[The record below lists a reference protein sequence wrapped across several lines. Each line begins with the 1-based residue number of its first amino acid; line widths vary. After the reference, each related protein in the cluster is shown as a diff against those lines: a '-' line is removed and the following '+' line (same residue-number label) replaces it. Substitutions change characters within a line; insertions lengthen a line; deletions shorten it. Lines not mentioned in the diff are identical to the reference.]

1 MKNKKSPTILI
12 VDDNEINI
20 DILLGTLRNYDIIAA
35 LSGKEALDIIK
46 KEKVD
51 LILLDIMMPILD
63 GYEVCKILKND
74 PKYKNIPII
83 FLTAKNETDD
93 IKKGFEYGAIDYI
106 IKPFNPIELS
116 IRLNTHLELLSYKNN
131 LEHRVTKAI
140 EENRLNQEILFQKSK
155 QAEIGELL
163 MHISHQWKQPL
174 SELGSINTFQEGK
187 LEHNQ
192 KIDLEEYKTYLE
204 KNGQIISFM
213 ADTMETFQSFYKP
226 NQVSE
231 YFDLND
237 AINIATNIVAAT
249 FDYNNI
255 KLHRIENQNLP
266 KILGNQNEYAQIILA
281 ILNNAKN
288 IFVKR
293 KIQNP
298 KITISAINSKGTVGV
313 TIVDNGGGIIT
324 QIQNDIFDPFVSYS
338 HSTGIGLYLVKAICE
353 KNSWNIEGVNEDD
366 GAKFIL
372 SSNKE
377 IISE

>member
-20 DILLGTLRNYDIIAA
+20 DILLGALNKYDIIAA
-35 LSGKEALDIIK
+35 LSGQEALDIVK

-51 LILLDIMMPILD
+51 LILLDIMMPSLD
-63 GYEVCKILKND
+63 GYEVCRILKNSD
-74 PKYKNIPII
+74 KYSNIPII

-106 IKPFNPIELS
+106 VKPFNPSELD

-131 LEHRVTKAI
+131 LEQKVATAI
-140 EENRLNQEILFQKSK
+140 EENKINQQILFQKSK

-187 LEHNQ
+187 LEHSQ
-192 KIDLEEYKTYLE
+192 MIEIEEYKRYLE

-213 ADTMETFQSFYKP
+213 AETMKTFQNFYQP
-226 NQVSE
+226 NQLSGYFNVSE
-231 YFDLND
+231 
-237 AINIATNIVAAT
+237 AVNIAINIVAAT
-249 FDYNNI
+249 FNYNNI
-255 KLHRIENQNLP
+255 ELDTIEDENLP
-266 KILGNQNEYAQIILA
+266 KILGNQNEYAQIILS

-293 KIQNP
+293 KIDNP
-298 KITISAINSKGTVGV
+298 KITISIINGEDTIIV
-313 TIVDNGGGIIT
+313 TIVDNGGGIVT
-324 QIQNDIFDPFVSYS
+324 QGDDDIFAPYVSS
-338 HSTGIGLYLVKAICE
+338 SDSTGIGLYLVKAICK
-353 KNSWNIEGVNEDD
+353 KNSWDIEGNNEKN

-372 SSNKE
+372 TSKKE
-377 IISE
+377 LKSE

>member
-20 DILLGTLRNYDIIAA
+20 DILLGALNKYDIIAA
-35 LSGKEALDIIK
+35 LSGQEALDIVK

-51 LILLDIMMPILD
+51 LILLDIMMPSLD
-63 GYEVCKILKND
+63 GYEVCRILKNSD
-74 PKYKNIPII
+74 KHSNIPII

-106 IKPFNPIELS
+106 VKPFNPSELD

-131 LEHRVTKAI
+131 LEQKVATAI
-140 EENRLNQEILFQKSK
+140 EENKINQQILFQKSK

-187 LEHNQ
+187 LEHSQ
-192 KIDLEEYKTYLE
+192 MIEIEEYKRYLE

-213 ADTMETFQSFYKP
+213 AETMKTFQNFYQP
-226 NQVSE
+226 NQLSE
-231 YFDLND
+231 YFNVNE
-237 AINIATNIVAAT
+237 AVNIAINIVAAT
-249 FDYNNI
+249 FNYNNI
-255 KLHRIENQNLP
+255 ELDIIEDENLP
-266 KILGNQNEYAQIILA
+266 KILGNQNEYAQIILS

-293 KIQNP
+293 KVKSP
-298 KITISAINSKGTVGV
+298 KITISIINSDDTIIV
-313 TIVDNGGGIIT
+313 TIVDNGGGIVT
-324 QIQNDIFDPFVSYS
+324 LGDDDIFAPYVSNS
-338 HSTGIGLYLVKAICE
+338 DSTGIGLYLVKAICK
-353 KNSWNIEGVNEDD
+353 KNSWDIEGNNEKS

-372 SSNKE
+372 TSKKE
-377 IISE
+377 LESE

>member
-20 DILLGTLRNYDIIAA
+20 DILLGALNKYDIIAA
-35 LSGKEALDIIK
+35 LSGQEALDIVK

-51 LILLDIMMPILD
+51 LILLDIMMPSLD
-63 GYEVCKILKND
+63 GYEVCRILKNSD
-74 PKYKNIPII
+74 KYSNIPII

-106 IKPFNPIELS
+106 VKPFNPSELD

-131 LEHRVTKAI
+131 LEQKVATAI
-140 EENRLNQEILFQKSK
+140 EENKINQQILFQKSK

-187 LEHNQ
+187 LEHSQ
-192 KIDLEEYKTYLE
+192 MIEIEEYKRYLE

-213 ADTMETFQSFYKP
+213 AETMKTFQNFYQP
-226 NQVSE
+226 NQLSE
-231 YFDLND
+231 YFNVNE
-237 AINIATNIVAAT
+237 AVNIAINIVAAT
-249 FDYNNI
+249 FNYNNI
-255 KLHRIENQNLP
+255 ELDIIEDENLP
-266 KILGNQNEYAQIILA
+266 KILGNQNEYAQIILS

-293 KIQNP
+293 KIDNP
-298 KITISAINSKGTVGV
+298 KITISIINTEDTIIV
-313 TIVDNGGGIIT
+313 TIVDNGGGIVT
-324 QIQNDIFDPFVSYS
+324 QGDDDIFAPYVSS
-338 HSTGIGLYLVKAICE
+338 SDSTGIGLYLVKAICK
-353 KNSWNIEGVNEDD
+353 KNSWDIEGNNEKN

-372 SSNKE
+372 TSKKE
-377 IISE
+377 LKSE

>member
-20 DILLGTLRNYDIIAA
+20 DILLGALNKYDIIAA
-35 LSGKEALDIIK
+35 LSGQEALDIVK

-51 LILLDIMMPILD
+51 LILLDIMMPSLD
-63 GYEVCKILKND
+63 GYEVCRILKNSD
-74 PKYKNIPII
+74 KYSNIPII

-106 IKPFNPIELS
+106 VKPFNPSELD

-131 LEHRVTKAI
+131 LEQKVATAI
-140 EENRLNQEILFQKSK
+140 EENKINQQILFQKSK

-187 LEHNQ
+187 LEHSQ
-192 KIDLEEYKTYLE
+192 MIEIEEYKRYLE

-213 ADTMETFQSFYKP
+213 AETMKTFQNFYQP
-226 NQVSE
+226 NQLSGYFNVSE
-231 YFDLND
+231 
-237 AINIATNIVAAT
+237 AVNIAINIVAAT
-249 FDYNNI
+249 FNYNNI
-255 KLHRIENQNLP
+255 ELDTIEDENLS
-266 KILGNQNEYAQIILA
+266 KILGNQNEYAQIILS

-288 IFVKR
+288 IFVRR
-293 KIQNP
+293 KIDNP
-298 KITISAINSKGTVGV
+298 KITISIINGEDTIIV
-313 TIVDNGGGIIT
+313 TIVDNGGGIVT
-324 QIQNDIFDPFVSYS
+324 QGEDIFAPYVSS
-338 HSTGIGLYLVKAICE
+338 SDSTGIGLYLVKAICK
-353 KNSWNIEGVNEDD
+353 KNSWDIEGNNEKN

-372 SSNKE
+372 TSKKE
-377 IISE
+377 LESE

>member
-20 DILLGTLRNYDIIAA
+20 DILLGALNKYDIIAA
-35 LSGKEALDIIK
+35 LSGQEALDIVK

-51 LILLDIMMPILD
+51 LILLDIMMPSLD
-63 GYEVCKILKND
+63 GYEVCRILKNSD
-74 PKYKNIPII
+74 KYSNIPII

-106 IKPFNPIELS
+106 VKPFNPSELD

-131 LEHRVTKAI
+131 LEQKVATAI
-140 EENRLNQEILFQKSK
+140 EENKINQQILFQKSK

-187 LEHNQ
+187 LEHSQ
-192 KIDLEEYKTYLE
+192 MIDIEEYKRYLE

-213 ADTMETFQSFYKP
+213 AETMKTFQNFYQP
-226 NQVSE
+226 NQLSGYFNVSE
-231 YFDLND
+231 
-237 AINIATNIVAAT
+237 AVNIAINIVAAT
-249 FDYNNI
+249 FNYNNI
-255 KLHRIENQNLP
+255 ELDTIEDENLS
-266 KILGNQNEYAQIILA
+266 KILGNQNEYAQIILS

-288 IFVKR
+288 IFVRR
-293 KIQNP
+293 KIDNP
-298 KITISAINSKGTVGV
+298 KITISIINGEDTIIV
-313 TIVDNGGGIIT
+313 TIVDNGGGIVT
-324 QIQNDIFDPFVSYS
+324 QGEDIFAPYVSS
-338 HSTGIGLYLVKAICE
+338 SDSTGIGLYLVKAICK
-353 KNSWNIEGVNEDD
+353 KNSWDIEGNNEKN

-372 SSNKE
+372 TSKKE
-377 IISE
+377 LESE

>member
-20 DILLGTLRNYDIIAA
+20 DILLGALNKYDIIAA
-35 LSGKEALDIIK
+35 LSGQEALDIVK

-51 LILLDIMMPILD
+51 LILLDIMMPSLD
-63 GYEVCKILKND
+63 GYEVCRILKNSD
-74 PKYKNIPII
+74 KYSNIPII

-106 IKPFNPIELS
+106 VKPFNPSELD

-131 LEHRVTKAI
+131 LEQKVATAI
-140 EENRLNQEILFQKSK
+140 EENKINQQILFQKSK

-187 LEHNQ
+187 LEHSQ
-192 KIDLEEYKTYLE
+192 MIDIEEYKRYLE

-213 ADTMETFQSFYKP
+213 AETMKTFQNFYQP
-226 NQVSE
+226 NQLSGYFNVSE
-231 YFDLND
+231 
-237 AINIATNIVAAT
+237 AVNIAINIVAAT
-249 FDYNNI
+249 FNYNNI
-255 KLHRIENQNLP
+255 ELDTIEDENLS
-266 KILGNQNEYAQIILA
+266 KILGNQNEYAQIILS

-288 IFVKR
+288 IFVRR
-293 KIQNP
+293 KIDNP
-298 KITISAINSKGTVGV
+298 KITISIINGEDTIIV
-313 TIVDNGGGIIT
+313 TIVDNGGGIVT
-324 QIQNDIFDPFVSYS
+324 QGEDIFAPYVSS
-338 HSTGIGLYLVKAICE
+338 SDSTGIGLYLVKAICK
-353 KNSWNIEGVNEDD
+353 KNSWDIEGNNEKN

-372 SSNKE
+372 TSKKE
-377 IISE
+377 LKSE

>member
-20 DILLGTLRNYDIIAA
+20 DILLGALNKYDIIAA
-35 LSGKEALDIIK
+35 LSGQEALDIVK

-51 LILLDIMMPILD
+51 LILLDIMMPSLD
-63 GYEVCKILKND
+63 GYEVCRILKNSD
-74 PKYKNIPII
+74 KYSNIPII

-106 IKPFNPIELS
+106 VKPFNPSELD

-131 LEHRVTKAI
+131 LEQKVATAI
-140 EENRLNQEILFQKSK
+140 EENKINQQILFQKSK

-187 LEHNQ
+187 LEHSQ
-192 KIDLEEYKTYLE
+192 MIDIEEYKRYLE

-213 ADTMETFQSFYKP
+213 AETMKTFQNFYQP
-226 NQVSE
+226 NQLSGYFNVSE
-231 YFDLND
+231 
-237 AINIATNIVAAT
+237 AVNIAINIVAAT
-249 FDYNNI
+249 FNYNNI
-255 KLHRIENQNLP
+255 ELDTIEDENLS
-266 KILGNQNEYAQIILA
+266 KILGNQDEYAQIILS

-288 IFVKR
+288 IFVRR
-293 KIQNP
+293 KIDNP
-298 KITISAINSKGTVGV
+298 KITISIINGEDTIIV
-313 TIVDNGGGIIT
+313 TIVDNGGGIVT
-324 QIQNDIFDPFVSYS
+324 QGEDIFAPYVSS
-338 HSTGIGLYLVKAICE
+338 SDSTGIGLYLVKAICK
-353 KNSWNIEGVNEDD
+353 KNSWDIEGNNEKN

-372 SSNKE
+372 TSKKE
-377 IISE
+377 LESE